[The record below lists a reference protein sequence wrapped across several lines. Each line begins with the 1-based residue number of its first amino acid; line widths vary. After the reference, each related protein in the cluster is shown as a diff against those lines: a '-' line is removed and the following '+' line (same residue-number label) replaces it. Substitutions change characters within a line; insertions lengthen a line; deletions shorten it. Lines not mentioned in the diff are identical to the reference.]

1 MSLISE
7 NEQRIKN
14 VLLIFIYAIMG
25 LYPMTLFLT
34 KAIRTE
40 YLGVLFLLFLV
51 ALVLRLIKPYR
62 DGLSKEEKYFLGA
75 YALVFIIAL
84 LSYLSLSQAELAN
97 KRMAVYSFFVVAS
110 AIYLLFKYTRPRI
123 ELIWLA
129 IVVGCFIALG
139 RALLEEFK
147 MVEELAWT
155 EHVDRANGV
164 MHPIRFGGLTLIM
177 GFISLAGVLYLQG
190 LHKSLK
196 LIGLLGGLAGIA
208 ASFLSQSRGVWL
220 AVPFLLVIL
229 LWPHIIRSSFRFRL
243 WTIGILVLILI
254 ALPVIPGFDI
264 GQRVEQAYSE
274 IQMYSKNKAAV
285 SSLGAR
291 MNMMEISA
299 DIISRHPI
307 WGVGVGNYYPN
318 AVEYYNNHKSEISVH
333 VLELKNPHNEF
344 LLQWVTRGTVGLLV
358 VLVFFF
364 VAFRYFYL
372 NRKQNNGEYSFAAIS
387 GMVIVMA
394 SFCYGLSIALF
405 EHRDFLI
412 FFIIYTMF
420 FAAAVQVEKH
430 DAS

>member
-14 VLLIFIYAIMG
+14 VLLFFIYVIMG
-25 LYPMTLFLT
+25 LYPMTIFLS

-51 ALVLRLIKPYR
+51 AVVLRLIKPYS
-62 DGLSKEEKYFLGA
+62 DGLNREEKYFLGS
-75 YALVFIIAL
+75 YALIFVIAL
-84 LSYLSLSQAELAN
+84 LSYVSLSQAELAN
-97 KRMAVYSFFVVAS
+97 KRMSVYSFFVIAS
-110 AIYLLFKYTRPRI
+110 AIYLLFKYTQPRI
-123 ELIWLA
+123 ELVWLA
-129 IVVGCFIALG
+129 IVVGCIIAFG

-147 MVEELAWT
+147 MVQELAWT
-155 EHVDRANGV
+155 GHVDRANGV

-177 GFISLAGVLYLQG
+177 GFIGLAGVLYLQG
-190 LHKSLK
+190 LHKLLK
-196 LIGLLGGLAGIA
+196 LVGLLGGLLGVA

-229 LWPHIIRSSFRFRL
+229 LLPRLIRSSYRFRV
-243 WTIGILVLILI
+243 WTIGILVSMLII
-254 ALPVIPGFDI
+254 MPIIPGFDI
-264 GQRVEQAYSE
+264 GQRIDQAYSE
-274 IQMYSKNKAAV
+274 IQMYSQDKAAV

-299 DIISRHPI
+299 DIISKYPL
-307 WGVGVGNYYPN
+307 WGVGVGNYYPH
-318 AVEYYNNHKSEISVH
+318 AVEYFNHHKSEISIH

-344 LLQWVTRGTVGLLV
+344 LLQWVTRGIIGLLT
-358 VLVFFF
+358 VLIFFF
-364 VAFRYFYL
+364 MAFRYFYL
-372 NRKQNNGEYSFAAIS
+372 NRKLENSQYSFSAIS
-387 GMVIVMA
+387 GMIIVTA

-430 DAS
+430 NVS